1 MKNQNFTAG
10 LLLSILGVVLLLRNF
25 DLLNINWNVVLK
37 FWPLLLIYLG
47 LATLYGNKKTWVVP
61 IAMLFITLVSIA
73 LYWLF
78 KESAGLIV

>member
-61 IAMLFITLVSIA
+61 IAMLFITLVSIV

-78 KESAGLIV
+78 KESAELIV

>member
-61 IAMLFITLVSIA
+61 IAMLFITLVSIV
-73 LYWLF
+73 LYWY
-78 KESAGLIV
+78 I

>member
-25 DLLNINWNVVLK
+25 NLLNINWNVVLK

-61 IAMLFITLVSIA
+61 IAMIFITFVSII

>member
-1 MKNQNFTAG
+1 
-10 LLLSILGVVLLLRNF
+10 
-25 DLLNINWNVVLK
+25 VVLK

-78 KESAGLIV
+78 KESGGLIV

>member
-1 MKNQNFTAG
+1 MKKQNFTAG

-61 IAMLFITLVSIA
+61 IAMLFITLVSIV
-73 LYWLF
+73 LYFLF
-78 KESAGLIV
+78 KESGGLIV

>member
-78 KESAGLIV
+78 KESGGLIV

>member
-61 IAMLFITLVSIA
+61 IAMLFITLVSIL

>member
-25 DLLNINWNVVLK
+25 DLLDINWNVIIK

-47 LATLYGNKKTWVVP
+47 LATIYGNKKTWVVP
-61 IAMLFITLVSIA
+61 IAMLFITLVSIV

-78 KESAGLIV
+78 KETSGLIV

>member
-25 DLLNINWNVVLK
+25 NLLNINWNVVLK

-78 KESAGLIV
+78 KESGGLIV